1 MKIRVQS
8 RPGVTRESIFYKLAW
23 SMNNKR
29 LDSLDSIGWD
39 IFFLLLPNLV
49 ENGILL
55 LLLGFLFP
63 SRSPQLPKRWSRILD
78 LLVSCLISL
87 LSFFCWLF
95 ILLKEP
101 GRRGKRR
108 GGLGSSPIFSNLSGL
123 RLGLEQAG
131 NPFCLLINS
140 SWLLVF
146 ISLFY
151 LLLMGL
157 NLYWWKGI
165 HFS

>member
-1 MKIRVQS
+1 MIVNEISLVIQNRKYWNTGFYSFYLFTPLGHWKPGKVLSFRF
-8 RPGVTRESIFYKLAW
+8 RPSA
-23 SMNNKR
+23 
-29 LDSLDSIGWD
+29 SLLFS
-39 IFFLLLPNLV
+39 
-49 ENGILL
+49 
-55 LLLGFLFP
+55 FLF
-63 SRSPQLPKRWSRILD
+63 L
-78 LLVSCLISL
+78 L
-87 LSFFCWLF
+87 LSFFFLF
-95 ILLKEP
+95 NPLGTRER
-101 GRRGKRR
+101 RRGKRR

>member
-1 MKIRVQS
+1 MVRKMVFYGEKWCSASNWSSICLEAVSWRPVGNGFTTLDDDFLGQKSNCHPCKPIQAEASISCNLMKARAHVRRILVRLTEDSSS
-8 RPGVTRESIFYKLAW
+8 R
-23 SMNNKR
+23 
-29 LDSLDSIGWD
+29 
-39 IFFLLLPNLV
+39 
-49 ENGILL
+49 
-55 LLLGFLFP
+55 FP
-63 SRSPQLPKRWSRILD
+63 SFSTGRELD
-78 LLVSCLISL
+78 VNLWNRL
-87 LSFFCWLF
+87 FFCVLQ
-95 ILLKEP
+95 I
-101 GRRGKRR
+101 
-108 GGLGSSPIFSNLSGL
+108 SCSFSFVLGL

>member
-1 MKIRVQS
+1 MKQTSDNVAPTFGPEKPSHREKRKEDS
-8 RPGVTRESIFYKLAW
+8 RKV
-23 SMNNKR
+23 M
-29 LDSLDSIGWD
+29 SL
-39 IFFLLLPNLV
+39 F
-49 ENGILL
+49 
-55 LLLGFLFP
+55 
-63 SRSPQLPKRWSRILD
+63 LD
-78 LLVSCLISL
+78 LSPEKELICVLQISC
-87 LSFFCWLF
+87 SFSFVL
-95 ILLKEP
+95 
-101 GRRGKRR
+101 
-108 GGLGSSPIFSNLSGL
+108 GL

>member
-1 MKIRVQS
+1 MPIGRYPPS
-8 RPGVTRESIFYKLAW
+8 
-23 SMNNKR
+23 
-29 LDSLDSIGWD
+29 SLFHGRWASSSLL
-39 IFFLLLPNLV
+39 FLSLFLLSPTS
-49 ENGILL
+49 
-55 LLLGFLFP
+55 GFVIQTMLEKV
-63 SRSPQLPKRWSRILD
+63 RDEKREKSKEEEKERQQRRKNHQRFVCVLQI
-78 LLVSCLISL
+78 SC
-87 LSFFCWLF
+87 SFSFVL
-95 ILLKEP
+95 
-101 GRRGKRR
+101 
-108 GGLGSSPIFSNLSGL
+108 GL

>member
-1 MKIRVQS
+1 MAQPLVDQ
-8 RPGVTRESIFYKLAW
+8 PLTAY
-23 SMNNKR
+23 
-29 LDSLDSIGWD
+29 
-39 IFFLLLPNLV
+39 LLLFLGKLSTVSPLFCSCYRPLASIPKLVPNDSWLWTSWRCQTSLST
-49 ENGILL
+49 IA
-55 LLLGFLFP
+55 
-63 SRSPQLPKRWSRILD
+63 LPT
-78 LLVSCLISL
+78 LISL
-87 LSFFCWLF
+87 LSFFFLF
-95 ILLKEP
+95 NPLGTRER
-101 GRRGKRR
+101 RRGKRR